1 MKIIVLTGLTAAGKS
16 SVSSPTTIK
25 YDLPILET
33 GDIVYEAVREHG
45 LEITPEN
52 IKNVSLEM
60 KKINDAYFTQK
71 LVEKAKKAYSN
82 RPAICVSGVRAQSE
96 VDFLRKEFGTS
107 NVLVVGFHASQDTRF
122 HRLSNEDRHISA
134 AKATE
139 DHALRNFDNFL
150 ARESKELGFG
160 IGTIFALADVII
172 SNDDKN
178 FPYLSVQHNQFLFEG
193 IVKRFIDK

>member
-71 LVEKAKKAYSN
+71 LVEKAKKAYGN

-122 HRLSNEDRHISA
+122 HRLSNTDRHVTD
-134 AKATE
+134 AKANE
-139 DHALRNFDNFL
+139 DKALRNFDNFL
-150 ARESKELGFG
+150 AREKKELGFG

-178 FPYLSVQHNQFLFEG
+178 YPFLSVQHNQFLFEG
-193 IVKRFIDK
+193 VVKRFIDS